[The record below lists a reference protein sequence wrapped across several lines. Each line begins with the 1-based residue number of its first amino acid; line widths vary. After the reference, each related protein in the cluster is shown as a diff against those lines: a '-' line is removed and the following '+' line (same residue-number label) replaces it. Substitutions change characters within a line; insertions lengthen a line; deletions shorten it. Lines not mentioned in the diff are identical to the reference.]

1 MNNFHEQQW
10 QSGGA
15 AGPDGPAPYR
25 QNPVPYVKPSGF
37 TTASLVLGILA
48 FISVFSMTVLPPL
61 IFGSLSVL
69 LGILS
74 RGSQKKLHSR
84 ALAGIIVSA
93 SALVINLGLCAF
105 SFYVVFSD
113 PDVTNQYWNMVNET
127 YEQML
132 GVSLEELL
140 ENYGFDPGQLGIPG
154 SVRQ

>member
-1 MNNFHEQQW
+1 MNDYHEQQW
-10 QSGGA
+10 QAGGP
-15 AGPDGPAPYR
+15 AGPSGSAPYR
-25 QNPVPYVKPSGF
+25 QSPVPFAKPNGF

-48 FISVFSMTVLPPL
+48 FVSVFSMTVLPPL
-61 IFGSLSVL
+61 IFGSLSIL

-74 RGSQKKLHSR
+74 RGDQKRLHSR
-84 ALAGIIVSA
+84 ALAGVIVSA
-93 SALVINLGLCAF
+93 SALAINLGLCAF

-113 PDVTNQYWNMVNET
+113 PAVTNQYWDMVNET

-154 SVRQ
+154 SVK